1 MYANSRRKSNTSR
14 HRAAKGRRRRP
25 WPEHTNDAQG
35 RLTPLFVLARHEPEP
50 EPEPAIPPV
59 RGGSPSTPRS
69 RSAAETA
76 CRLADI
82 EFGERE
88 TLDALRFDLY
98 GC

>member
-1 MYANSRRKSNTSR
+1 MYASNRRRRNTSNTSW
-14 HRAAKGRRRRP
+14 AAKGRRRRP

-50 EPEPAIPPV
+50 TIPPV

-82 EFGERE
+82 EFHEAQRV
-88 TLDALRFDLY
+88 DAMHFDRF
-98 GC
+98 GF